1 MDVPGGTGKNMS
13 DQLTVVKVRG
23 QQSFT
28 IDAASSETVDAL
40 LPNGR
45 TTHASFNLSPD
56 IDKTDQA
63 SCTAN
68 RPLNK
73 AKVLKR
79 AKINHLQ

>member
-1 MDVPGGTGKNMS
+1 MS

-23 QQSFT
+23 QQSLT
-28 IDAASSETVDAL
+28 IDAASSENVDAL

-63 SCTAN
+63 SRTSSVAS
-68 RPLNK
+68 NK
-73 AKVLKR
+73 AKVL
-79 AKINHLQ
+79 AKAKLMVWDEYTVVHVGS